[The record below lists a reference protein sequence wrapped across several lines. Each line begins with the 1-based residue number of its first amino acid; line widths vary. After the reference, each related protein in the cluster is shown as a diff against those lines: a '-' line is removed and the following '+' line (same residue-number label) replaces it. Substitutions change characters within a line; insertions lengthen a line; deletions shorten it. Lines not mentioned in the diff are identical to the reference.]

1 MKNLFKLI
9 LSFLFVFILFG
20 CKSSE
25 HHLSEHH
32 LYVGD
37 NTNATDRIKFK
48 NIDEAL
54 IKSKELRLKEKNSKI
69 TIHISEGEYRLESP
83 LKITPDLNFIKIV
96 GDGSDKVT
104 IKGSKQLKPNW
115 EKYDEHI
122 WVSKMPDNTNFDQLF
137 VNGIRQNLARYPN
150 YDENGGY
157 WQGHAADAISVER
170 LRSWSKPIGAIVHVM
185 HAGEW
190 GGFHYTISGINE
202 KGEPTLSGGHQN
214 NRPSGMHEKYRM
226 VENVFEELDSPSEWY
241 YDKDSKKLYYWPEAG
256 VDIQN
261 TIVEGVHLKH
271 LVEIIGEEK
280 LPVKG
285 VSIEGVHFEHT
296 QRTIMEDY
304 EPLLRSDWTI
314 YRGGALFIEGTEDI
328 TVKDCE
334 FSNLGGNVIFVSNY
348 NRNAIIT
355 GNHIHDCGA
364 SAISFVG
371 SPTAV
376 RSPSFQ
382 YNEFVPITE
391 MDTIKGPANNMYPKA
406 CTVDNNLIYRIGRLE
421 KQTAGVEISMSMD
434 ITVSNNSIYEV
445 PRAGINVSEGTWG
458 GHIIEYN
465 DVFNTVLESGDHGS
479 FNSWGRDRFWHP
491 DRETMDKL
499 AAENPKMP
507 LWDAIHTTI
516 IRNNRFR
523 CDHGWDIDLD
533 DGSTNYKIYNNVCL
547 NGGLKLR
554 EGFYRTVENNIIINN
569 GFHPHVWFKN
579 SGDIFKHNI
588 VLTDHKDIRLQAWGK
603 EVDYNLFPDK
613 DALIKAQNNGVDM
626 HSIFGDPKFIDPKLG
641 EYKVSDDS
649 PALKIGFKNFSME
662 SFGVIKPSLKSI
674 AKTPEIPVIWSALN
688 KQNSKS
694 ISLNWLGAEIKNIE
708 TLAERSASGLNK
720 TAGVLIIDIKEKSVL
735 ASSTLQI
742 GDVIIAGEGKEIN
755 KITDLMKIFQ
765 EHNWKGIL
773 NLKIFRNQKIIDV
786 IVKTKK

>member
-1 MKNLFKLI
+1 MKHLFQLI
-9 LSFLFVFILFG
+9 LSVLFVFIFFG
-20 CKSSE
+20 CNSSE
-25 HHLSEHH
+25 YH
-32 LYVGD
+32 LYVGESINEPD
-37 NTNATDRIKFK
+37 KVEFK
-48 NIDEAL
+48 NVENAL
-54 IKSKELRLKEKNSKI
+54 KKAREIRQKEKNSKI
-69 TIHISEGEYRLESP
+69 IIHIHKGEYRLESP
-83 LKITPDLNFIKIV
+83 LEITPDLNFIKIV

-104 IKGSKQLKPNW
+104 IKGSKQLKSNW

-122 WVSKMPDNTNFDQLF
+122 WVSKMPDSTNFDQLF

-150 YDENGGY
+150 YDENAGY
-157 WQGHAADAISVER
+157 WQGHAADAISAER
-170 LRSWSKPIGAIVHVM
+170 LSSWSKPIGAIVHVM

-202 KGEPTLSGGHQN
+202 KGEPILSGGHQN
-214 NRPSGMHEKYRM
+214 NRPSGMHKEYRM

-256 VDIQN
+256 VDIQKA
-261 TIVEGVHLKH
+261 IVEGVHLKH

-285 VSIEGVHFEHT
+285 VSIEGVHFEHA

-314 YRGGALFIEGTEDI
+314 YRGGALFIEGTENI

-348 NRNAIIT
+348 NRNTTIT

-458 GHIIEYN
+458 GHMIEYN

-479 FNSWGRDRFWHP
+479 FNSWGRDRYWHP
-491 DRETMDKL
+491 DREILDEI
-499 AAENPKMP
+499 AANNPKMP

-554 EGFYRTVENNIIINN
+554 EGFYRTVENNVIINN

-579 SGDIFKHNI
+579 SEDIFRKNI
-588 VLTDHKDIRLQAWGK
+588 VFTDHKDIRLQAWGK
-603 EVDYNLFPDK
+603 EVDFNLFTDEEE
-613 DALIKAQNNGVDM
+613 LLKAQKNNTDL
-626 HSIFGDPKFIDPKLG
+626 HSVFGNPEFVNPSIGD
-641 EYKVSDDS
+641 YTVSKNS
-649 PALKIGFKNFSME
+649 PAFNIGFKNFAMD
-662 SFGVIKPSLKSI
+662 SFGVKKTTLKRM
-674 AKTPEIPVIWSALN
+674 AKTPEIPIIWSLSDKEKT
-688 KQNSKS
+688 KQ
-694 ISLNWLGAEIKNIE
+694 ISLNWLGAQIKNIE
-708 TLAERSASGLNK
+708 TLGERSASGLNRNE
-720 TAGVLIIDIKEKSVL
+720 GVLINAIDARSILSHSE
-735 ASSTLQI
+735 LQS
-742 GDVIIAGEGKEIN
+742 GDVIIGGEGVEIN
-755 KITDLMKIFQ
+755 KISDLMKIFQ

-773 NLKIFRNQKIIDV
+773 NLKIFRNQKTSEIT
-786 IVKTKK
+786 VKTK

>member
-1 MKNLFKLI
+1 MKHLFKLI
-9 LSFLFVFILFG
+9 LFVLFVFIFFG
-20 CKSSE
+20 CNSSE
-25 HHLSEHH
+25 YH
-32 LYVGD
+32 LYVGTSINESD
-37 NTNATDRIKFK
+37 EVEFK
-48 NIDEAL
+48 NIENAL
-54 IKSKELRLKEKNSKI
+54 KKAREIRHKEKKSKI
-69 TIHISEGEYRLESP
+69 IIHIRKGEYRLESP
-83 LKITPDLNFIKIV
+83 LEITPELNFIKIV

-104 IKGSKQLKPNW
+104 IKGSRQLKPNW

-122 WVSKMPDNTNFDQLF
+122 WVSKMLDSINFDQLF

-150 YDENGGY
+150 YDENAGY

-202 KGEPTLSGGHQN
+202 KEEPILSGGHQN
-214 NRPSGMHEKYRM
+214 NRPSGLHNEYRM

-241 YDKDSKKLYYWPEAG
+241 YDKDSKLLYYWPEAS

-261 TIVEGVHLKH
+261 AVVEGVHLKH

-280 LPVKG
+280 LPVKS
-285 VSIEGVHFEHT
+285 VTIEGVHFEHA
-296 QRTIMEDY
+296 QRTITEDY

-314 YRGGALFIEGTEDI
+314 YRGGALFIEGTENI

-371 SPTAV
+371 SPTAA
-376 RSPSFQ
+376 RSTSFQ

-421 KQTAGVEISMSMD
+421 KQTAGVEISMSMN
-434 ITVSNNSIYEV
+434 IIVSNNSIYEV

-491 DRETMDKL
+491 DREIMDEIV
-499 AAENPKMP
+499 ANNPKMP

-554 EGFYRTVENNIIINN
+554 EGFYRTVENNVIINN

-579 SGDIFKHNI
+579 SEDIFRKNI
-588 VLTDHKDIRLQAWGK
+588 VFTDHKDIRLQAWGK
-603 EVDYNLFPDK
+603 EVDYNLFTGEEE
-613 DALIKAQNNGVDM
+613 LLKAQRNNTDL
-626 HSIFGDPKFIDPKLG
+626 HSIFGNPEFVNPSIGD
-641 EYKVSDDS
+641 YAVSKNS
-649 PALKIGFKNFSME
+649 PAFNIGFKNFAMD
-662 SFGVIKPSLKSI
+662 SFGVKKITLKKM
-674 AKTPEIPVIWSALN
+674 AKTPKIPVIWSLSDDEKT
-688 KQNSKS
+688 KQ
-694 ISLNWLGAEIKNIE
+694 ISLNWLGAQIKNIE
-708 TLAERSASGLNK
+708 TLGERSTSGLNK
-720 TAGVLIIDIKEKSVL
+720 TAGVLILDIDSKSVL
-735 ASSTLQI
+735 GSSTLQI
-742 GDVIIAGEGKEIN
+742 GDVIIGGEGKEVNEIP
-755 KITDLMKIFQ
+755 DLMKIFQ
-765 EHNWKGIL
+765 EHNWKGML
-773 NLKIFRNQKIIDV
+773 NLKIFRNQKIIDCL
-786 IVKTKK
+786 VKTKK